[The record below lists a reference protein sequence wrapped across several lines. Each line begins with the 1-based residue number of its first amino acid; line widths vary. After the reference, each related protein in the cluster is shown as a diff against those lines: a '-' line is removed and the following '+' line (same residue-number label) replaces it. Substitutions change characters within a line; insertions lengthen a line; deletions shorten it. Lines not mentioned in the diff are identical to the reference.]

1 MSYSA
6 SGEPNNPNSRIRLS
20 TQSQSNASEK
30 PETKN
35 VTAKGDSKSRNDR
48 TVDRGTVERWKGGMT
63 ERRKKPETL
72 KTESRNGGKYPEVLK
87 DEMTEYHLNFC
98 KAEL

>member
-6 SGEPNNPNSRIRLS
+6 SGEPNNPNSRIRFS

-48 TVDRGTVERWKGGMT
+48 TVDRGTVEGRNDGT
-63 ERRKKPETL
+63 SE
-72 KTESRNGGKYPEVLK
+72 KTRNP
-87 DEMTEYHLNFC
+87 
-98 KAEL
+98 